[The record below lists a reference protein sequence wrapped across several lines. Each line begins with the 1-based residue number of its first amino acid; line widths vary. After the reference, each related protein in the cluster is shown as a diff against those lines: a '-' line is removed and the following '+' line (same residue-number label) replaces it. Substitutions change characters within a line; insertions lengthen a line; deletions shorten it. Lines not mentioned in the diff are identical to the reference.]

1 MAIGLNM
8 KSNLNQLRKKSS
20 RGFSLIEMMFA
31 VAVLGLAIIG
41 SLAMV
46 VIGIGRNGSNRM
58 DTTATNVAQ
67 VILEDIATA
76 PPPTPTGAGP
86 LPPPAVLS
94 VTDCTGNGLQVTTAP
109 GGAPL
114 NPNNGDI
121 DFNQAPVAG
130 YQVSYTM
137 CSGTANTYRTTYD
150 VRWRIDPVNGSP
162 FARLVTVAARQPMAI
177 QNGTINYIPPVTL
190 RTIVGQ

>member
-1 MAIGLNM
+1 M
-8 KSNLNQLRKKSS
+8 KKNLKQPCKKNGC

-31 VAVLGLAIIG
+31 IGVLAMAIIG

-67 VILEDIATA
+67 TILEDISTA
-76 PPPTPTGAGP
+76 PPQN
-86 LPPPAVLS
+86 PPPPVPVVLS
-94 VTDCTGNGLQVTTAP
+94 VTDCTGNALAITTSV

-114 NPNNGDI
+114 TANGDI
-121 DFNQAPVAG
+121 DFSNPAPAG
-130 YQVSYTM
+130 YQANYTM
-137 CSGTANTYRTTYD
+137 CSGTANGVRATYD
-150 VRWRIDPVNGSP
+150 VRWRIDPVNGSN
-162 FARLVTVAARQPMAI
+162 FAKLVTVAARQPMAI
-177 QNGTINYIPPVTL
+177 SKGNMNYMPPVTL

>member
-1 MAIGLNM
+1 MQNKL
-8 KSNLNQLRKKSS
+8 KQLRKKRS

-31 VAVLGLAIIG
+31 IGVLGMAIIG

-67 VILEDIATA
+67 TILEDIATVPPQN
-76 PPPTPTGAGP
+76 PPPPVIP
-86 LPPPAVLS
+86 VLN
-94 VTDCTGNGLQVTTAP
+94 VTDCTGNALQVTTAV

-121 DFNQAPVAG
+121 DFQQAPVAG
-130 YQVSYTM
+130 YQVFYTM
-137 CSGTANTYRTTYD
+137 CSGTANTFRTTYD

-162 FARLVTVAARQPMAI
+162 YARLVTVAARQPMAI